1 MLSWE
6 NTLEKELIEE
16 YFTVSERKKK
26 DDKWLKDN
34 GQKIKEIMLSQ
45 EKKKEDVG
53 DFRVEVV
60 VPNLSKFDEEK
71 VLVFLKSIPELYNY
85 ATKTVLDGEKLEE
98 VIGTGA
104 LDIDELKKVAWIEQY
119 GSPRLTVKKVK
130 E

>member
-1 MLSWE
+1 LLSWE